1 MWFWPLTLIL
11 HLCPT
16 EYETRPHIVRAPPQD
31 SGGFRSYPIDSGKTS
46 PEMSKHGLLNHFY
59 TQAAMKTKFDRA
71 VNVIIAPGNSDF
83 NQNAW
88 IISSSLVERR
98 ARSLSVLRLAREYKN
113 LSATLGDCR
122 KR

>member
-1 MWFWPLTLIL
+1 
-11 HLCPT
+11 
-16 EYETRPHIVRAPPQD
+16 
-31 SGGFRSYPIDSGKTS
+31 
-46 PEMSKHGLLNHFY
+46 MSKHGLLNHFY

-83 NQNAW
+83 DQNAW

-98 ARSLSVLRLAREYKN
+98 ARSLSVLRLARECKN

-122 KR
+122 KRRKNMINVVILHHIVNLHTVKRAL